1 MKDSK
6 RKIEEYLVPGGAG
19 VTYESFTRDKK
30 SASRSWFAYSLL
42 SSIKLAIR
50 DRAAAQARSTE
61 RSDIDSASAV
71 SAVVKPAK

>member
-1 MKDSK
+1 MNDNK
-6 RKIEEYLVPGGAG
+6 RQIEDTLVPGGAG
-19 VTYESFTRDKK
+19 DTYESLTREKTSTSK
-30 SASRSWFAYSLL
+30 GWFAYSLL

-50 DRAAAQARSTE
+50 ERAAAQARSTE